1 MMDNPSGA
9 RIWELDFLRGIAIL
23 MMVVFHILYDL
34 NTFYQVPIPYE
45 QGPVYYIGKTAASLF
60 IIVAG
65 ISCSLSR
72 NNVKRG
78 AKLFALGLVITLV
91 TSLTVPGS
99 NIFFG
104 ILHFLGTAIL
114 LYPLFKHL
122 KPGLLLTLGTGI
134 ILTGFY
140 FKRVAMPNHL
150 LAPLGLMGPDFYS
163 ADYYPLV
170 PWLGLF
176 LYGVVLGKMIYR
188 EKNSLFASF
197 PFRQNPLNTLGRH
210 SLAIYLLHQPVILL
224 LLSLLYRSFPFKIN
238 V

>member
-1 MMDNPSGA
+1 MMDNPSGT

-34 NTFYQVPIPYE
+34 NTFYQVPILYE

-122 KPGLLLTLGTGI
+122 KPCLLLTLGTGI

-140 FKRVAMPNHL
+140 LKRIAMPNHL